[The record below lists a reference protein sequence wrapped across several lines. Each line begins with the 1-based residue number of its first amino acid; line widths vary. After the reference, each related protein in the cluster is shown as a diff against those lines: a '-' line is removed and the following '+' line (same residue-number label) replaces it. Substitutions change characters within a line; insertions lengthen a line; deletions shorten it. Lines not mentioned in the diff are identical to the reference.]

1 MSEYEYATEEYYEE
15 EVHKPIKAKPLEAE
29 EVTAVPVPETKKSLP
44 GLDPY
49 NKFLRW
55 TDE

>member
-1 MSEYEYATEEYYEE
+1 VSEYEYATEEYYED
-15 EVHKPIKAKPLEAE
+15 EVNKPIQAKALEAE
-29 EVTAVPVPETKKSLP
+29 EVTAVPVPETKKSQP
-44 GLDPY
+44 ALDPY